1 MIHYSKVIQPNY
13 QDPVWLS
20 EAKDHLNIESDDTS
34 KDALITQKIVVAA
47 AMCEKYAGLSF
58 MTQTRRVTLDNFY
71 CTGDIILPY
80 GPVQSVTDFIYL
92 DGDDVEQDFTDYT
105 LDTHSQLAKVRVNV
119 GESWP
124 TTNLGMNNVQ
134 IDYVAGVANAVDVF
148 PEAREAIFRLVAKLF
163 EHRGD
168 SNDGGLMTEEITDLL
183 DAIKVYWYAG

>member
-1 MIHYSKVIQPNY
+1 MIHYSKVISPNY
-13 QDPVWLS
+13 HDPVWLS

-34 KDALITQKIVVAA
+34 KDNLITQKIVTAS

-58 MTQTRRVTLDNFY
+58 MTQTRRVTLDYF
-71 CTGDIILPY
+71 CGDIILPY

-92 DGDDVEQDFTDYT
+92 DGDDAEQTFTGYT
-105 LDTHSQLAKVRVNV
+105 LDLNSQLAKLRVTDT
-119 GESWP
+119 WP
-124 TTNLGMNNVQ
+124 TTNLTMNNVQ
-134 IDYVAGVANAVDVF
+134 IDYVAGVDNAVDVF

-183 DAIKVYWYAG
+183 DTIKVYWYAG